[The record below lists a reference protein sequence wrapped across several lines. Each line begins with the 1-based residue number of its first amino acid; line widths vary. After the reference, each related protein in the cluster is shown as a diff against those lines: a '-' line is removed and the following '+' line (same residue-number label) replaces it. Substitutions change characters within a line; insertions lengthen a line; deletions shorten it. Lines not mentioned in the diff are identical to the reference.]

1 LPTELGRPPKASLLW
16 QARRNVRARWERLA
30 FAVRLAFEVYLAF
43 EVHLAKERKG
53 VVADYRF
60 AGELRSLPVD
70 L

>member
-1 LPTELGRPPKASLLW
+1 LLQYVVSLPNELGRPPQASLLW
-16 QARRNVRARWERLA
+16 QARRSVRERWDA
-30 FAVRLAFEVYLAF
+30 FAFEM
-43 EVHLAKERKG
+43 HLAKERKG